1 MEEERKSNLVGR
13 IIERVESRTRTEGIT
28 RKIRK
33 EQEEKY
39 KKEEEERKGTMS
51 RETMSIQVEEQGQNN

>member
-1 MEEERKSNLVGR
+1 VEEERKSNLVGR